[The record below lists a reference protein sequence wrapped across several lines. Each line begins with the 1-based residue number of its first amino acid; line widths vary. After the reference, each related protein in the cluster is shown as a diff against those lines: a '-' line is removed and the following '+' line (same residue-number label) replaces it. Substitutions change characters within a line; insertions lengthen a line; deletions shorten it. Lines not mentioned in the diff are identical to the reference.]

1 MKLTYFSLWTC
12 ILFFA
17 STQIHAQSKTYF
29 EDVEAFQEEYEA
41 HYTNPETSPF
51 KKKTHLF
58 QGHSF
63 FPIDSTYR
71 VQAVFTPEK
80 SDLFLATSTSRYAE
94 YTKLGTLTFE
104 LHGERFSLTI
114 LYNEGFSSSEEYVN
128 KAFVPFMDLT
138 NGESTY
144 TNGRYCYVDLPKE
157 EGDIVTLDFNK
168 STNPYCA
175 YVSGYSCAVPPDE
188 NNLSIEILAGVQ
200 DPK

>member
-1 MKLTYFSLWTC
+1 MKLTYLSLLTS
-12 ILFFA
+12 LLLFA
-17 STQIHAQSKTYF
+17 SIHLHAQNTTYIQ
-29 EDVEAFQEEYEA
+29 EVKEFQEEYVE

-51 KKKTHLF
+51 KSNTHLF
-58 QGHSF
+58 KGHSF
-63 FPIDSTYR
+63 FPIDSTFR

-94 YTKLGTLTFE
+94 YTRLGTLTFE
-104 LHGERFSLTI
+104 LKGQTFSLAI

-138 NGESTY
+138 NGETSY

-188 NNLSIEILAGVQ
+188 NNLSIEILAGVKN
-200 DPK
+200 PK